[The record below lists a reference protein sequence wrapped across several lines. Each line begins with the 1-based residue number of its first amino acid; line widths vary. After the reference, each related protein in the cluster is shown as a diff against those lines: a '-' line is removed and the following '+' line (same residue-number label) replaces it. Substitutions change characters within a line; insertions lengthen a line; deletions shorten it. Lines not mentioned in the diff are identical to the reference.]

1 LLLKLPGLQRLATN
15 AQLQIKLILEVF
27 FRFVSAEQVMFL
39 GLAVLVYAPGLIP
52 VFLLLLK
59 AVCSLV
65 LHAYSLILLIVLL
78 RNSLSVTAHQV
89 LSLSQ
94 AIDLRVRANFLEI
107 HRILPLFQFL
117 SLVTGNRLLLP
128 QLLCIQLLALLLAQT
143 KLLLVSVELLS
154 LELHNLR
161 PIVLF
166 CLHFI

>member
-1 LLLKLPGLQRLATN
+1 
-15 AQLQIKLILEVF
+15 
-27 FRFVSAEQVMFL
+27 
-39 GLAVLVYAPGLIP
+39 
-52 VFLLLLK
+52 
-59 AVCSLV
+59 V

-78 RNSLSVTAHQV
+78 RNSLSVTAHTV

-94 AIDLRVRANFLEI
+94 AINLRVRANFLEI

-128 QLLCIQLLALLLAQT
+128 QLLCIPLLALLLAQT
-143 KLLLVSVELLS
+143 KLLLVSVELFS

-161 PIVLF
+161 PIILF